1 MTCASTTKGDR
12 PRFSLAKTVVFPLL
26 FVVSLAHGQAFE
38 HGAAGGVP
46 YIPTPQ
52 VVVDAML
59 DLAQVGPRDFVL
71 DLGSGDGRLVL
82 TAARKYGARGR
93 GVELDATL
101 VDFSNQVAR
110 DWKIADRVRFE
121 RADLLVTPIRDATVV
136 TLYLL
141 PALLEKLKPRLLAE
155 LRPGTRIVSH
165 DWPIPDWPPE
175 RERVIAVPDK
185 PVGPKPE
192 SRIMLW
198 VVPARPAQQ

>member
-1 MTCASTTKGDR
+1 MVLAGLCASIDAR
-12 PRFSLAKTVVFPLL
+12 A
-26 FVVSLAHGQAFE
+26 QAFE

-59 DLAQVGPRDFVL
+59 ELAQVGPKDVVV

-93 GVELDATL
+93 GVELDANL
-101 VDFSNQVAR
+101 VNYSNQLAR
-110 DWKIADRVRFE
+110 EWKLAGRVRFE
-121 RADLLVTPIRDATVV
+121 RVDLFATPLRDATVV

-141 PALLEKLKPRLLAE
+141 PDLLAKLKPRLLAE
-155 LRPGTRIVSH
+155 LRPGTRIVAH
-165 DWPIPDWPPE
+165 DWPLPDWAPV
-175 RERVIAVPDK
+175 REIVIAVPDK
-185 PVGPKPE
+185 SVGPRPE

-198 VVPARPAQQ
+198 VVPPRPTPG